1 MQKRTASFLFPLY
14 LILLYIE
21 KKNTKSIYEDG
32 NVMSNQDTTVLIYQ
46 AEDGHTRVDVRFE
59 DETVWLSQ
67 QQMAELF
74 HTSRTNI
81 VEHIRNIYDE
91 HELDKASTCRNFR
104 QVRIEGSREVARS
117 IPFYNLDMIISL
129 GYRVHSLTATQFRRW
144 ATEHLKEYL
153 IKGFTMNDEKLKN
166 LGGGDYWHELLE
178 RIRDIRSS
186 EKVMYR
192 QVLDL
197 YATSVDYDPDSA
209 ESIAFFKMVQNK
221 LHYAAHGHTAAEVIY
236 ERADAEKPFMGLTSF
251 SGSNPAKKDVTIAKN
266 YLSEDELKILNNLVS
281 GYFDFAEIQAMRH
294 NVMHMSDYA
303 EQLDRILEAQGDTV
317 LDGAGK
323 VSHKQAVDK
332 ALDEYR
338 KYQAK
343 TLSPVE
349 RDYLRVI
356 EEIDR
361 SVSKQIRDNN

>member
-1 MQKRTASFLFPLY
+1 MMSNYDTE
-14 LILLYIE
+14 IV
-21 KKNTKSIYEDG
+21 IYQSEDG
-32 NVMSNQDTTVLIYQ
+32 QTK
-46 AEDGHTRVDVRFE
+46 VDVRFE

-67 QQMAELF
+67 KQLVELF
-74 HTSRTNI
+74 QSSKANI
-81 VEHIRNIYDE
+81 SEHIKSIYDE
-91 HELDKASTCRNFR
+91 GELDEAST
-104 QVRIEGSREVARS
+104 VRKIRTVQNEGSREVTRN
-117 IPFYNLDMIISL
+117 ITYYNLDMIISL
-129 GYRVHSLTATQFRRW
+129 GYRVHSHIATQFRRW

-251 SGSNPAKKDVTIAKN
+251 SGSNPVKKDVTIAKN

-303 EQLDRILEAQGDTV
+303 EQLDRILEAQGDSV

>member
-1 MQKRTASFLFPLY
+1 MK
-14 LILLYIE
+14 
-21 KKNTKSIYEDG
+21 KSIFEDRKAMG
-32 NVMSNQDTTVLIYQ
+32 NQDTTVLIYQ

-81 VEHIRNIYDE
+81 VEHIGNIYDE
-91 HELDKASTCRNFR
+91 HELDKTSTCRNFR
-104 QVRIEGSREVARS
+104 QVRTEGSREVSRS
-117 IPFYNLDMIISL
+117 ITFYNLDMIISL
-129 GYRVHSLTATQFRRW
+129 GYRVHSHIATQFRRW

-221 LHYAAHGHTAAEVIY
+221 LHFAAHGHTAAEVIY
-236 ERADAEKPFMGLTSF
+236 ERADADKPFMGLTNF
-251 SGSNPAKKDVTIAKN
+251 SGSTPVKKDVTIAKN

-294 NVMHMSDYA
+294 NVMHMSDYVA
-303 EQLDRILEAQGDTV
+303 QMDRLLAAQGDPL
-317 LDGAGK
+317 LDNAGAI
-323 VSHKQAVDK
+323 SHKQAVDK
-332 ALDEYR
+332 ALEEYR

-343 TLSPVE
+343 TLSQVE
-349 RDYLRVI
+349 KDYLRTINEINRSAAGKGMDI
-356 EEIDR
+356 ENE
-361 SVSKQIRDNN
+361 

>member
-1 MQKRTASFLFPLY
+1 MMSNYDTE
-14 LILLYIE
+14 IV
-21 KKNTKSIYEDG
+21 IYQSEDG
-32 NVMSNQDTTVLIYQ
+32 QTK
-46 AEDGHTRVDVRFE
+46 VDVRFE

-67 QQMAELF
+67 KQLVELF
-74 HTSRTNI
+74 QSSKANI
-81 VEHIRNIYDE
+81 SEHIKSIYDE
-91 HELDKASTCRNFR
+91 GELDEAST
-104 QVRIEGSREVARS
+104 VRKIRTVQNEGSREVTRN
-117 IPFYNLDMIISL
+117 ITYYNLDMIISL
-129 GYRVHSLTATQFRRW
+129 GYRVHSHIATQFRRW

-251 SGSNPAKKDVTIAKN
+251 SGSNPVKKDVTIAKN
-266 YLSEDELKILNNLVS
+266 YLFEDELKILNNLVS

-303 EQLDRILEAQGDTV
+303 EQLDRILEAQGDSV

-343 TLSPVE
+343 TLSPAE